1 MDSLSYVKPHIFK
14 VLCRLSRASGLHPR
28 CFALTGLQK
37 VGQQIAAG
45 GFGDIWK
52 GLVRGESVCVKIMRV
67 FRDADII
74 LKEFGQEALIWR
86 QLCHPNLLPFFGVY
100 HLDNRL
106 CLISPWMENG
116 NIMEFLRAQP
126 NTDRLSL
133 ILDVALGV
141 RYLHKQ
147 RMVHGDL
154 KAINVLVTPSRRACV
169 ADFGLAAVSNTI
181 TMRLTHSTTHARGGT
196 ARYQAP
202 ELFQGDS
209 PNHYGSDVYAVAC
222 VFYEILTGKVP
233 FYELPNDM
241 NVMFRVA
248 EGKRPS
254 RPLPGSGTQI
264 TDTLWELMQNCWD
277 KDAESRPT
285 SSQIVERLK
294 GPLIGATTISCTTDW
309 DEQFTSKFRRS
320 LHGEPLVPSV
330 AEIERRISSDGAA
343 QGTTHSFTNGSLL
356 NSLQRAKNV
365 DTPIAKR
372 VWTKT
377 TPVKKNMWTKTSP
390 MKKNLC

>member
-1 MDSLSYVKPHIFK
+1 VLDVGSLSNVKPRIFK
-14 VLCRLSRASGLHPR
+14 VLCRISRASGLHPR

-37 VGQQIAAG
+37 VGQQIADG

-52 GLVRGESVCVKIMRV
+52 GLVRGQSVCVKIMRV
-67 FRDADII
+67 FRDADIEAI

-100 HLDNRL
+100 YLDNRL

-320 LHGEPLVPSV
+320 LHGQPLVPSV
-330 AEIERRISSDGAA
+330 AEIERMLFSDG
-343 QGTTHSFTNGSLL
+343 S
-356 NSLQRAKNV
+356 
-365 DTPIAKR
+365 
-372 VWTKT
+372 
-377 TPVKKNMWTKTSP
+377 SP
-390 MKKNLC
+390 MLTSRTAWF